1 MTRHYTPSN
10 AARTGSGC
18 GSAPHFTVT
27 SIISRINPL
36 WRRARS
42 VAAALTMVS
51 ALVITGCGG
60 SNGEQTAHA
69 QGGRGGP
76 HGGGPGGRPAT
87 PAIPVAVERA
97 HAGTISSYYT
107 ATATLAAEKEAQI
120 LARISG
126 VVESLGCEE
135 GDRVST
141 GQVLLTIHN
150 DEYQYRLAQAEA
162 NTADLRARFD
172 RLQEMQR
179 QELVSAEEYESVTNN
194 LKSAEAEEGLARLTL
209 SYTSVT
215 APFRGAVVSR
225 LVDVG
230 QNINIGTPLFV
241 LSDFEPLLARV
252 HVPAKELKKLKP
264 DQPVEL
270 VLESNRTRLKG
281 RIKLVSPIIDPSS
294 GTIKITIEIPQYP
307 DGVRPGDFAE
317 VRIVTEQRAGST
329 LVPKIALVTDRG
341 EQVVYVVA
349 DSTAE
354 RRVVEIGFEDDDFAE
369 VLDGIAVDESIVVK
383 GQRSLKHGS
392 PIKILTDETKE
403 NIADKKPP
411 RQKGS

>member
-1 MTRHYTPSN
+1 
-10 AARTGSGC
+10 
-18 GSAPHFTVT
+18 
-27 SIISRINPL
+27 
-36 WRRARS
+36 
-42 VAAALTMVS
+42 MVS
-51 ALVITGCGG
+51 ALLITGCGG
-60 SNGEQTAHA
+60 SNDEQTAHA
-69 QGGRGGP
+69 QGRRGGP
-76 HGGGPGGRPAT
+76 HGGGTGGRPAQ
-87 PAIPVAVERA
+87 PALPVAVERA
-97 HAGTISSYYT
+97 HTGTISSYYT
-107 ATATLAAEKEAQI
+107 ATATMAAEKEAQI
-120 LARISG
+120 LARVSG
-126 VVESLGCEE
+126 VVESLACEE
-135 GDRVST
+135 GDRVTT
-141 GQVLLTIHN
+141 GQVLLTIDN
-150 DEYQYRLAQAEA
+150 DEYRYRLAQAEA
-162 NTADLRARFD
+162 NTANLRARFD
-172 RLQEMQR
+172 RLQEMEQ
-179 QELVSAEEYESVTNN
+179 QDLVSAEEYESAKND

-209 SYTSVT
+209 SYTGVT

-252 HVPAKELKKLKP
+252 HVPAKEFKKLKP

-281 RIKLVSPIIDPSS
+281 RIKLVSPTIDPSS
-294 GTIKITIEIPQYP
+294 GTIKVTIEIPQYP

-341 EQVVYVVA
+341 EQVVYVAA

-369 VLDGIAVDESIVVK
+369 ILDGIAVDESIVVK

-392 PIKILTDETKE
+392 PIKILTDETE
-403 NIADKKPP
+403 EDIADKKPS